1 MRHEEIMSLL
11 GAYSL
16 DAVEPDEAEIVEEH
30 LKQCRICASEVGSY
44 REVAAKLA
52 ASTVVAAP
60 VHLWERIASS
70 IDEMGGE
77 SSLAAPPPPILLSSH
92 IARRQST
99 RRLAMLSGAVAA
111 AVIALLGVDLA
122 HLSSQ
127 VSSLKG
133 TVSTQNLA
141 SIASQALMSPSTRQ
155 YQLKAANGSL
165 LADVAVTSS
174 GGAYLIPRDLKKLS
188 PQQTYQL
195 WALSDGRVVSLGVLG
210 SKPSVSWFR
219 LSHPMT
225 LLMLNVEPQGGVTVP
240 DSPAIG
246 QIKMV

>member
-30 LKQCRICASEVGSY
+30 LKQCRICANEVGSY

-52 ASTVVAAP
+52 SSTVVAP
-60 VHLWERIASS
+60 VHLWERIATS
-70 IDEMGGE
+70 IDEMGSE
-77 SSLAAPPPPILLSSH
+77 SSLGAPPPPIMLQSH
-92 IARRQST
+92 IAKRRSS

-127 VSSLKG
+127 VSSLKS
-133 TVSTQNLA
+133 TVSTQNLS

-155 YQLKAANGSL
+155 YQLKATNGAL

-174 GGAYLIPRDLKKLS
+174 GGAYLIPRELKKLS

-210 SKPSVSWFR
+210 SKPTVSWFR